1 MFIFE
6 VNHFCGTKKNATW
19 TSLEKK
25 QLAFEVSQKGQKKSN
40 KSRPCFIDLFS
51 NETEKEKTLS
61 FLIAIRN

>member
-1 MFIFE
+1 M
-6 VNHFCGTKKNATW
+6 VQKKTQHGPH
-19 TSLEKK
+19 LKKK
-25 QLAFEVSQKGQKKSN
+25 QLDFEVSQKGQKKSN